1 MAEALK
7 RTALT
12 LINIH
17 RLYSLHVKLLFI
29 RFDVAAVHIF
39 DVLNKSTI
47 IMRPLICFIEKCSS
61 NTNIHGVSHAQMFLE
76 PFVGL
81 VRK

>member
-1 MAEALK
+1 MAEVLI

-17 RLYSLHVKLLFI
+17 RLESLQIKLLL
-29 RFDVAAVHIF
+29 RGFDVVDVHIF

-47 IMRPLICFIEKCSS
+47 IMRP
-61 NTNIHGVSHAQMFLE
+61 
-76 PFVGL
+76 
-81 VRK
+81 